1 MLVVSLC
8 SIGPILVIKVIE
20 SIDLVS
26 KYAFYLPFIKPAFLS
41 KLFSFRSSSCISDD
55 VLMLCPLFPECS
67 SSQFKS
73 SFVSLVVIDVV
84 PYCGLDDSVEESIHR
99 DVVFRRR

>member
-26 KYAFYLPFIKPAFLS
+26 KYPFYLPFYQTCFPIEVVVLSFLFMH
-41 KLFSFRSSSCISDD
+41 K
-55 VLMLCPLFPECS
+55 
-67 SSQFKS
+67 
-73 SFVSLVVIDVV
+73 
-84 PYCGLDDSVEESIHR
+84 
-99 DVVFRRR
+99 